1 MSKLDTESAKPRA
14 AAMSLEKI
22 HSIQLM
28 RAVAAMLVV
37 FYHGQLAWMN
47 RFSASDQNLES
58 YIFGFGAVGV
68 HIFFIISG
76 FIMVYTSQFSGGFD
90 AKAFF
95 RRRMLRIYPIYWIS
109 AGLYLST
116 HWLIGLPYDLQ
127 PGKVIGAL
135 LLLPGHSS
143 AIIGPAWTLVFE
155 LFFYL
160 CFGMVMLLGLSR
172 GLLSLSAFF
181 LAAIALGFIIRWESP
196 AWELV
201 TSSLLIEFL
210 AGAWIGWLLVRNR
223 LPKRGGAF
231 LIALSIAIFIAGMVY
246 GYERLPSALV
256 WGVPSTL
263 LVAGSIMTERARTV
277 GPLVRKMGHFGDS
290 SYALYLIHI
299 LLITCA
305 VVLVD
310 ILPILKQIDPALM
323 SIPIA
328 LVSVLVGE
336 VLHHKIERPLL
347 KRLNPRRSLI
357 PERERPAE
365 TAKR

>member
-1 MSKLDTESAKPRA
+1 MAKLHPETATPRTA
-14 AAMSLEKI
+14 ATSLGKI

-37 FYHGQLAWMN
+37 LYHGQLAWTN
-47 RFSASDQNLES
+47 RFSASEQSLET

-68 HIFFIISG
+68 HIFFVISG
-76 FIMVYTSQFSGGFD
+76 FIMVYTSRFADGFD

-95 RRRMLRIYPIYWIS
+95 RRRILRIYPIYWIS
-109 AGLYLST
+109 AGLYLSI
-116 HWLIGLPYDLQ
+116 HWLIGLPYALE

-135 LLLPGHSS
+135 LLLPGDGA

-160 CFGMVMLLGLSR
+160 CFGTAMLLGLTR

-181 LAAIALGFIIRWESP
+181 LGAIVLGVVIRWNSP

-201 TSSLLIEFL
+201 TSTLLIEFL
-210 AGAWIGWLLVRNR
+210 AGAWVGWLLVRNR
-223 LPKRGGAF
+223 LPKGGGPI
-231 LIALSIAIFIAGMVY
+231 LIALSVAIFVAGMFY
-246 GYERLPSALV
+246 GYERLPSVLV
-256 WGVPSTL
+256 WGLPSTL
-263 LVAGSIMTERARTV
+263 LIAGAIMTEKGRTV
-277 GPLVRKMGHFGDS
+277 VPLVRKTGHFGDS

-305 VVLVD
+305 VALTET
-310 ILPILKQIDPALM
+310 LPFMTRVDPALM

-328 LVSVLVGE
+328 LVSLFVGE
-336 VLHHKIERPLL
+336 ALHHKLERPLL

-357 PERERPAE
+357 PEREHPAE
-365 TAKR
+365 TTQR